1 MCIIDATI
9 SHATSVIRITHAHP
23 QVEPYPFTSFR
34 LRPPNG
40 AVVGLAHLLLLAT
53 THAHISPSHP
63 SSLHCPCPACSFLV
77 TASLEVLMHVDR
89 DMYFEPVFYPIKL
102 TEALS
107 A

>member
-53 THAHISPSHP
+53 THAHLSSQGSFPSATTVHGIHP
-63 SSLHCPCPACSFLV
+63 TLTRLRPTAAPLPALPRTV
-77 TASLEVLMHVDR
+77 EV
-89 DMYFEPVFYPIKL
+89 II
-102 TEALS
+102 
-107 A
+107 